1 MDVTLPVGFDYS
13 ADLEEIKTLL
23 ESVESGLV
31 EVHTDLTQIIFIII
45 VFAVCLVLWTAI
57 FKHMS

>member
-13 ADLEEIKTLL
+13 ADLEEIKSLL
-23 ESVESGLV
+23 ESVETGLV
-31 EVHTDLTQIIFIII
+31 EVHTDLTQIIFIVIAF
-45 VFAVCLVLWTAI
+45 VVCLVLWTAI